1 MSYIYG
7 PVPSRRLGR
16 SLGVDPLPL
25 KTCNFSCVYCQLGRT
40 KRYTTVRRE
49 FFPKEDIAEEM
60 ENRVEKIGKENI
72 DYITFAGSGEPTLY
86 RGLGWLIERAKD
98 SGIPV
103 AVLTNGS
110 LLNDKAVRKDLC
122 EADVVLPTLD
132 AGDEKTFKK
141 MNRPYRISFDSMVE
155 GMVKFREEFHG
166 KLWFEF
172 MAIDGL
178 NDSSQEI
185 MRIKDILDGAGAD
198 RVYINVPIRAPAEP
212 WVIGSRRIQE
222 IKAVLSKSFEIVMPE
237 EGEFG
242 VISKNKEGVKKEILD
257 IIRRHPMR
265 REQIKEIL
273 EEKGFEDLIE
283 EIIEEKEVELFLHDS
298 REYFRIRRS
307 NEQ

>member
-40 KRYTTVRRE
+40 ERYTKGRKE

-60 ENRVEKIGKENI
+60 EERVREIGRENI

-86 RGLGWLIERAKD
+86 SALGWLIEKAKEY
-98 SGIPV
+98 GKV
-103 AVLTNGS
+103 AMLTNGS
-110 LLNDKAVRKDLC
+110 LLSDKEVRKELRK
-122 EADVVLPTLD
+122 ADVVLPTLD
-132 AGDEKTFKK
+132 AGYEGTFKRI
-141 MNRPYRISFDSMVE
+141 NRPYRISFDTMIE
-155 GMVKFREEFHG
+155 GMVNFRKEFRG
-166 KLWFEF
+166 ELWFEF

-178 NDSSQEI
+178 NDSQQEI
-185 MRIKDILDGAGAD
+185 SKVKEILDAIGAD

-212 WVIGSRRIQE
+212 WVRGSRKIQE
-222 IKAVLSKSFEIVMPE
+222 IKAALSESLEIVMPE

-242 VISKNKEGVKKEILD
+242 IVSRDKKGVRREILD

-265 REQIKEIL
+265 RKQIEKALIM
-273 EEKGFEDLIE
+273 KGFEDLLE
-283 EIIEEKEVELFLHDS
+283 ELIEEKEIEPFFYEG
-298 REYFRIRRS
+298 REYFRVRKK
-307 NEQ
+307 

>member
-40 KRYTTVRRE
+40 KRYTSVRRE

-60 ENRVEKIGKENI
+60 KRRIGEIGRENI

-110 LLNDKAVRKDLC
+110 LLSEGELY

-132 AGDEKTFKK
+132 AGCEETFRRV
-141 MNRPYRISFDSMVE
+141 NRPYRISFDSMVE
-155 GMVKFREEFHG
+155 DVVKFREEFHG

-172 MAIDGL
+172 MAIEGL
-178 NDSSQEI
+178 NDSPQEI
-185 MRIKDILDGAGAD
+185 LRIKDILDRAGAD

-212 WVIGSRRIQE
+212 WVRGSRRIKE
-222 IKAVLSKSFEIVMPE
+222 IETVLSESFEIVLPE
-237 EGEFG
+237 EGEFCIVSG
-242 VISKNKEGVKKEILD
+242 DREGVRRELLD

-265 REQIKEIL
+265 REQIEVVL
-273 EEKGFEDLIE
+273 REKGFEDLIE
-283 EIIEEKEVELFLHDS
+283 ELIEEKEIESFLYEG
-298 REYFRIRRS
+298 REYFRIRVN
-307 NEQ
+307 NER

>member
-40 KRYTTVRRE
+40 KRYTSVRRE

-60 ENRVEKIGKENI
+60 KRRIGEIGRENI

-110 LLNDKAVRKDLC
+110 LLSEGEFY

-132 AGDEKTFKK
+132 AGCEETFRRV
-141 MNRPYRISFDSMVE
+141 NRPYRISFDSMVE
-155 GMVKFREEFHG
+155 DMVKFREEFHG

-172 MAIDGL
+172 MAIEGL
-178 NDSSQEI
+178 NDSPQEI
-185 MRIKDILDGAGAD
+185 LRIKDILDRAGAD
-198 RVYINVPIRAPAEP
+198 RVDIN
-212 WVIGSRRIQE
+212 SS
-222 IKAVLSKSFEIVMPE
+222 L
-237 EGEFG
+237 
-242 VISKNKEGVKKEILD
+242 
-257 IIRRHPMR
+257 
-265 REQIKEIL
+265 
-273 EEKGFEDLIE
+273 
-283 EIIEEKEVELFLHDS
+283 
-298 REYFRIRRS
+298 
-307 NEQ
+307 

>member
-40 KRYTTVRRE
+40 KRYTSVRKE
-49 FFPKEDIAEEM
+49 FFPKEDIAEEL
-60 ENRVEKIGKENI
+60 EKRIEEVGRENI

-98 SGIPV
+98 FGIPI

-110 LLNDKAVRKDLC
+110 LLREGELY
-122 EADVVLPTLD
+122 EADAVLPTLD
-132 AGDEKTFKK
+132 AGCEETFRRV
-141 MNRPYRISFDSMVE
+141 NRPYRISFDSMVE
-155 GMVKFREEFHG
+155 DMVRFREEFHG

-172 MAIDGL
+172 MAVDGL
-178 NDSSQEI
+178 NDSPQEI
-185 MRIKDILDGAGAD
+185 LRIKDILDRVGAD

-212 WVIGSRRIQE
+212 GVRGSRRIKE
-222 IKAVLSKSFEIVMPE
+222 IKAALSESFEIVMPE

-242 VISKNKEGVKKEILD
+242 VVPENREGVKREILD

-265 REQIKEIL
+265 REQIEGIL
-273 EEKGFEDLIE
+273 REKGFEDLIE
-283 EIIEEKEVELFLHDS
+283 ELIGEKEVESFLHEG
-298 REYFRIRRS
+298 REYFRIRR
-307 NEQ
+307 NDER